1 MKKYSMETLVG
12 IFMAICIVCVAYL
25 TLKLGEVSVFG
36 DQSYALF
43 AKFTS
48 VTGLKVG
55 SPVQMLGMQIG
66 RVAGFRMDQKDQ
78 VAVVEFSIG
87 KDVKIYEDAMA
98 SIKTDGL
105 LGDKYVKI
113 DAGGGGDVLK
123 PGGAIRDTEAPVD
136 LMELISKYAF
146 GDVEKKNP
154 KDAAT
159 KGGNK

>member
-36 DQSYALF
+36 NQSYPLF

-66 RVAGFRMDQKDQ
+66 RVAGFRMDQNDQ

-113 DAGGGGDVLK
+113 DAGGGGDLLK

-159 KGGNK
+159 KGGSQ